1 MWKYEKH
8 IFIFIYFLII
18 NFTDFYLLGDSA
30 YPCLKNLMTPYKD
43 NGRLTRE
50 HINYN
55 MSLTSGRVAIEHTF
69 GILKQRFR
77 QLYYC
82 KLRGDKK
89 LCHFIRACCV
99 LHNIANEDDLNFQ
112 FETSEEPVS
121 LISHSHEVENGKT
134 LRDQICRELPRNTNQ
149 NENSMGR

>member
-1 MWKYEKH
+1 
-8 IFIFIYFLII
+8 
-18 NFTDFYLLGDSA
+18 
-30 YPCLKNLMTPYKD
+30 MTPYKD
-43 NGRLTRE
+43 NGRITRE
-50 HINYN
+50 HISYN
-55 MSLTSGRVAIEHTF
+55 MCLTSGKVAIEHTF

-134 LRDQICRELPRNTNQ
+134 LRAKYAVNCRETQTKTRTRWAANISIYSIFPHFINNPFKKTLN
-149 NENSMGR
+149 